1 MCLMPRHTAMIFA
14 ASSAPCGVVSAFI
27 IRSSPNLSFV
37 VLGFTGMNDPH
48 AHSQN
53 ESINTKP
60 RTVPPAGVFAFYLSV
75 WARHLAISFRASL
88 SPRQIQRAV

>member
-60 RTVPPAGVFAFYLSV
+60 RLLQQPGFLLFIYLYGRDILLFHSG
-75 WARHLAISFRASL
+75 L
-88 SPRQIQRAV
+88 

>member
-1 MCLMPRHTAMIFA
+1 MSDAPAYRDDFCGII
-14 ASSAPCGVVSAFI
+14 SPCGVVSAFI

-60 RTVPPAGVFAFYLSV
+60 RLLQQPGLCLIYRFS
-75 WARHLAISFRASL
+75 
-88 SPRQIQRAV
+88 